1 MKMICLQAKTTA
13 KRDKAI
19 EGVIAK
25 YPELESKSMGTLEIN
40 GQPCPWMRMYVD
52 WMEEDGQTIVQIEVH
67 DESKVERLASELKAC
82 GCVVNVMTEEE
93 FDLHEFGETMGGMQ

>member
-13 KRDKAI
+13 KRNKLI

-25 YPELESKSMGTLEIN
+25 HPELQSKSLGTWTRSYIN
-40 GQPCPWMRMYVD
+40 WMT
-52 WMEEDGQTIVQIEVH
+52 EDDQTIIQIEVH

-82 GCVVNVMTEEE
+82 GCVVNAMTEEE
-93 FDLHEFGETMGGMQ
+93 FDLHEFGETMGGVQ

>member
-25 YPELESKSMGTLEIN
+25 YPELQPKSMGTWELN
-40 GQPCPWMRMYVD
+40 GQPCPVTHSYVN
-52 WMEEDGQTIVQIEVH
+52 WITEDDQISIQIEVH
-67 DESKVERLASELKAC
+67 DESKVERLASELRAC

-93 FDLHEFGETMGGMQ
+93 FDLHQFGETVGGMQ